1 MHNFGDENECERTM
15 LTRRLAGLSRPMLIL
30 ALILTAPMSAQM
42 TAQAQITFSETT
54 AELEALEVSVNN
66 CATRQLI
73 SSCLEALSRTHV
85 LQISHIDSENSAD
98 KIMRNAVMLLPLYM
112 LGELYNREGRQDI
125 SCGYA
130 LSGERQLHRLLRDTD
145 SLMAQDPAAFK
156 NIDKTKRGLQDFQA
170 QFDEALA
177 RCGSPD

>member
-1 MHNFGDENECERTM
+1 
-15 LTRRLAGLSRPMLIL
+15 MLIL
-30 ALILTAPMSAQM
+30 ALSLTGPMTAQR
-42 TAQAQITFSETT
+42 TAQAQITFSQKT

-66 CATRQLI
+66 CAARQLI
-73 SSCLEALSRTHV
+73 PSCLEALSRTHI
-85 LQISHIDSENSAD
+85 LQISHGDSEDSAD

-112 LGELYNREGRQDI
+112 LAQLYDRKGRQDV

-170 QFDEALA
+170 QFDEVLA
-177 RCGSPD
+177 QCDSPE